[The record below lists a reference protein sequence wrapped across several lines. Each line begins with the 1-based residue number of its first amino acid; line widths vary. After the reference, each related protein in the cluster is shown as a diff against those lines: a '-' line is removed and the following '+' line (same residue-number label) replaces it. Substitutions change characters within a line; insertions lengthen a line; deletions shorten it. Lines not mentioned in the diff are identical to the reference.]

1 MTQNKA
7 VRLLL
12 VLSAVICAGGG
23 TCEDED
29 IAEIHRSCVNFDSK
43 KASCAGVEP
52 DGCDG
57 ACDPECIE
65 RGELALEESSVCA
78 QLYVAYYE
86 CVTALSCE
94 EISAW
99 AEAVVMG
106 STDYDCFDQ
115 DQKFRAECGD
125 LQLHGLD

>member
-23 TCEDED
+23 TCGDED
-29 IAEIHRSCVNFDSK
+29 IYEIYDACFDFDSA
-43 KASCAGVEP
+43 KASCAGIEP
-52 DGCDG
+52 DGCDYP
-57 ACDPECIE
+57 CDTECAA
-65 RGELALEESSVCA
+65 RGELALEKSSDCA